1 MEHLLIECDY
11 SNKFWQDLINWFNMI
26 DIKVEAEKASRFS
39 STQSI
44 LDSCIFLLFVIY
56 SRFNYFLF

>member
-39 STQSI
+39 STQSF
-44 LDSCIFLLFVIY
+44 LDFCTFFVIY
-56 SRFNYFLF
+56 